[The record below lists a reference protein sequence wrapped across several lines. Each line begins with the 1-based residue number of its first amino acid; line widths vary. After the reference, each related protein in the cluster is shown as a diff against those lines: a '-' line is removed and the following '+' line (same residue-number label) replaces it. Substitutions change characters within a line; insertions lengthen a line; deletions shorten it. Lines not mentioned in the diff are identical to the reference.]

1 MSPADDTE
9 RALTEEELERFCDYL
24 YRRTGMTYGESKR
37 YYIDRRVAERMK
49 ATGEADFRAYFGRL
63 RSEVGELEQIINAFT
78 VNETYFYREAYQ
90 FACMSRVLLPQ
101 LVRQREAGSRVRI
114 LSEIPAPRARNR
126 IRSPSGC
133 SRTGRW
139 STPTTSRSS
148 ARTSTP
154 RLWRRRGRVGMTRG
168 RCRDCLRNSSKLIS
182 SQPAALAAASSGSLG
197 VGELHGCE
205 PDRIGRHARARSFR
219 SDLLPQRTHLFR

>member
-1 MSPADDTE
+1 MSAADDTD

-90 FACMSRVLLPQ
+90 FACMSRDLLPQ

-114 LSEIPAPRARNR
+114 LFESLRHGRGTVFDRHLAARELAA
-126 IRSPSGC
+126 
-133 SRTGRW
+133 GR
-139 STPTTSRSS
+139 
-148 ARTSTP
+148 
-154 RLWRRRGRVGMTRG
+154 RLQHRDHRRGHRHRG
-168 RCRDCLRNSSKLIS
+168 FGAGAGGL
-182 SQPAALAAASSGSLG
+182 
-197 VGELHGCE
+197 V
-205 PDRIGRHARARSFR
+205 
-219 SDLLPQRTHLFR
+219 